1 MKNTSTSKITVNQL
15 AIRDPPTG
23 GVFSTF
29 DDFWVNTKYFF
40 VKKSPSINQTFYCRS
55 LRYSYKNRH
64 EAGRPGPYDKSDFDR
79 AFSRMVIGKS
89 PYHLKDKFS
98 SLPLTE
104 MNRVVRAAFHPYS
117 EISAR
122 WPEPKERIYDRLV
135 GGYIGVWLEHLR
147 SGWNPRCHQ
156 FVKHLF
162 KYVYKISTMQ
172 VTPNMVKWITWF
184 LACYNQ
190 MDYQPTFRL
199 FHQLFYLVRSN
210 HLSLYELRFRA
221 VEYGYDPGS
230 AKPVI
235 HQSSSKHWDG
245 ELIFLKGL
253 D

>member
-1 MKNTSTSKITVNQL
+1 MVWTKARARRPLISLSDPCSSGSNPGPSSSPYSLFLGEIVKNMSTSKITVNQL

-40 VKKSPSINQTFYCRS
+40 VKKSPSINQTFYCMS

-122 WPEPKERIYDRLV
+122 WPEPEERIYDRLV

-147 SGWNPRCHQ
+147 SGWNPRCH
-156 FVKHLF
+156 
-162 KYVYKISTMQ
+162 
-172 VTPNMVKWITWF
+172 
-184 LACYNQ
+184 
-190 MDYQPTFRL
+190 
-199 FHQLFYLVRSN
+199 
-210 HLSLYELRFRA
+210 
-221 VEYGYDPGS
+221 
-230 AKPVI
+230 
-235 HQSSSKHWDG
+235 
-245 ELIFLKGL
+245 
-253 D
+253 